1 MARKE
6 GMKKRYI
13 RNWSEYNERLV
24 RRGEMYADLDFVE
37 NWDKEIEEQNAGK
50 IGRPYTYPETFIK
63 FSAIIYE
70 LFNLPYR
77 QMEGFYRKLS
87 KYIRKLKAADY
98 TTLFRRMQK
107 TNIEIPETLKDGAVI
122 AIDSTGIKVT
132 NRGEWVREKWKVH
145 RGWLKVHIAVEVKTK
160 KILGIEITDERVS
173 DSKMFRNLISKAEKK
188 AKIEK
193 VLADGAYDTR
203 DNFNL
208 LEKKGIEPGIKIR
221 KNANP
226 RARGSSYRKKCVREL
241 KEIGYEK
248 WKEQHDYGKRWAV
261 EGVFSSVKRIFGES
275 VRAHSHTSAI
285 QEAKR
290 KFIIYNTLLNM

>member
-6 GMKKRYI
+6 GMKKKYI

-24 RRGEMYADLDFVE
+24 RRGEMYIDLDFVE
-37 NWDKEIEEQNAGK
+37 NWDKEIEEQNSGK

-70 LFNLPYR
+70 IFHLPYR

-87 KYIRKLKAADY
+87 KYIRKIKAADY
-98 TTLFRRMQK
+98 TTLFRRIRRI
-107 TNIEIPETLKDGAVI
+107 NIEIPETLKDRAVI
-122 AIDSTGIKVT
+122 AVDSTGIKVT
-132 NRGEWVREKWKVH
+132 NHGEWLREKWKIH
-145 RGWLKVHIAVEVKTK
+145 RGWLKVHLAVDIRTK

-173 DSKMFRNLISKAEKK
+173 DSKMFPSLIEQAEKK

-193 VLADGAYDTR
+193 ILADGAYDTR

-208 LEKKGIEPGIKIR
+208 LEEKGIESGIKIR

-226 RARGSSYRKKCVREL
+226 RARGSPYRKKCVREL
-241 KEIGYEK
+241 KEIGYGK
-248 WKEQHDYGKRWAV
+248 WKERHDYGKRWAV
-261 EGVFSSVKRIFGES
+261 EGVS
-275 VRAHSHTSAI
+275 
-285 QEAKR
+285 
-290 KFIIYNTLLNM
+290 LL